1 MDFWWRNLLRERNI
15 VLTQHWSDI
24 WYSWILAKCHPLT
37 VHSDKWPPPL
47 TQHDGL
53 HVLDDDL
60 PGHGG
65 GAVQHDVLHALP
77 VLGLELPDEVQRV
90 LSCLYL
96 SRSLNRE
103 RGWTKCILPDESFNF
118 FSDDKSDKFNIIL
131 TFIGVHRN
139 VSELWNLNNV
149 AGNYF

>member
-1 MDFWWRNLLRERNI
+1 MSDKLFYNLSKKELLGKMKWISDEGIYWESATLSWLNI
-15 VLTQHWSDI
+15 DQISDI
-24 WYSWILAKCHPLT
+24 PGSWLNAIHW
-37 VHSDKWPPPL
+37 VHSDKWRPPL

-65 GAVQHDVLHALP
+65 GAVQHNVLHALP
-77 VLGLELPDEVQRV
+77 VLGLELPNEVQRV

-103 RGWTKCILPDESFNF
+103 RWWTKCILPDESFNF
-118 FSDDKSDKFNIIL
+118 FSDDKSDKFNII
-131 TFIGVHRN
+131 
-139 VSELWNLNNV
+139 
-149 AGNYF
+149 

>member
-1 MDFWWRNLLRERNI
+1 MPSTEFT
-15 VLTQHWSDI
+15 VTSD
-24 WYSWILAKCHPLT
+24 
-37 VHSDKWPPPL
+37 VL

-103 RGWTKCILPDESFNF
+103 RWWTKCILPDESFNF